1 MRRLGLDVE
10 QRSQVLGHGLG
21 HISCP
26 ETAEIR
32 VSVLR
37 GVVSETFHRSGP
49 FPGYSSQ
56 NGYFAFCTSSV
67 ERWPLPGYDEDVG
80 ADMFSLE
87 TGNPGVGAPRKRLR
101 LRSVAAD
108 RRLGWTGTQAEK
120 SSRKCSSWK
129 VAEPLTL
136 EDVAV
141 DFTRE
146 EWQLLGPEQK
156 DLYRDVMMENYRHL
170 VSVGY
175 PASKPDTLS
184 RWERGEP
191 WTREDGLHSGICS
204 ETKKNDRHLQRHL
217 QNQRCLKRTEQ
228 CHEHNAFGN
237 MQNHD
242 TFDLHGKALESNIS
256 LVNQNRSCEVKNPGE
271 VNGHAK
277 SFLYA
282 KHEQHYTEIKF
293 PECVN
298 SVNTNSQSL
307 KAQRTQKINKLHV
320 CSECGKDFIKK
331 SRLTDHQRVHTG
343 EKPHGCN
350 ICGKAFSR
358 KSRLTEHQKTH
369 IGERRYECTE
379 WTKPSPRNHGYSLIR
394 KLTPERNPTFAMNVE
409 KASSRSLGSVHTG
422 EKPHGCSL
430 CDKAFSRKSRLIEHQ
445 RTHTGEK
452 PYECTECDK
461 TFRWKSQLNS
471 HQKTHTGEKSF
482 ICSDCGKGFIQ
493 KGNLI
498 VHQRTHTGEKP
509 YICNECGKGF
519 IQKGNLLIHQ
529 RTHTGEKPYVCTECG
544 KGFSQKTCLIS
555 HQRFHTGKTPFV
567 CTECGKSCSH
577 KSGLINHRRIH
588 TGEKPYTCSDCGK
601 AFRDKSCLNRHRR
614 THTGE
619 RPYGCSDCGKSFAHL
634 SCLREMRRFRQVGKL
649 FFKESQ
655 LRSLSDRVQE
665 KTPVDTV
672 TVQMPSVA
680 GQISLHISGFLADQN
695 VATVGPPDARG
706 AASAEK
712 PYECRECGSTF
723 SDQLCHIVC
732 LKKHTGVNCD
742 TIKAK
747 DL

>member
-1 MRRLGLDVE
+1 MIKDQE
-10 QRSQVLGHGLG
+10 S
-21 HISCP
+21 
-26 ETAEIR
+26 
-32 VSVLR
+32 
-37 GVVSETFHRSGP
+37 
-49 FPGYSSQ
+49 
-56 NGYFAFCTSSV
+56 
-67 ERWPLPGYDEDVG
+67 
-80 ADMFSLE
+80 
-87 TGNPGVGAPRKRLR
+87 
-101 LRSVAAD
+101 
-108 RRLGWTGTQAEK
+108 
-120 SSRKCSSWK
+120 
-129 VAEPLTL
+129 LTL

-141 DFTRE
+141 DFTWE
-146 EWQLLGPEQK
+146 EWQFLGPEQK
-156 DLYRDVMMENYRHL
+156 DLYRDVMLETYSHL
-170 VSVGY
+170 VSLGY

-184 RWERGEP
+184 RLERGEP
-191 WTREDGLHSGICS
+191 WTREGGLHSGICP
-204 ETKKNDRHLQRHL
+204 ETKKNDGHLQRYL

-237 MQNHD
+237 IIHWSKSNFPLRQNHD
-242 TFDLHGKALESNIS
+242 TSDVHGKALKSNTS
-256 LVNQNRSCEVKNPGE
+256 LVNQNRSCEVKNPVE

-277 SFLYA
+277 SFLHA
-282 KHEQHYTEIKF
+282 KHEQHHTEIKF
-293 PECVN
+293 PECVT
-298 SVNTNSQSL
+298 SVNANSQSL
-307 KAQRTQKINKLHV
+307 KAQRTQKINKPHV
-320 CSECGKDFIKK
+320 CGECGKDFIKK
-331 SRLTDHQRVHTG
+331 SRLIDHQRVHTG
-343 EKPHGCN
+343 EKPHGCSV
-350 ICGKAFSR
+350 CGKAFSR

-379 WTKPSPRNHGYSLIR
+379 CDKAFPKKSRLLAHQKTHTGEKPYVCDECGKGFIKKSRLMNHQR
-394 KLTPERNPTFAMNVE
+394 
-409 KASSRSLGSVHTG
+409 VHTG

-461 TFRWKSQLNS
+461 TFRWKSQLNA

-619 RPYGCSDCGKSFAHL
+619 RPYGCSDCGKAFAHL
-634 SCLREMRRFRQVGKL
+634 SCLVYHKGMLHTREKCVGSVKL
-649 FFKESQ
+649 ENPFSESQ
-655 LRSLSDRVQE
+655 SSAHSSDRVQE
-665 KTPVDTV
+665 KTSVDAMTV
-672 TVQMPSVA
+672 RMPSVA
-680 GQISLHISGFLADQN
+680 GQISLHISGFLADGN
-695 VATVGPPDARG
+695 MATVGPPGARG
-706 AASAEK
+706 AASADNRIDTEK
-712 PYECRECGSTF
+712 PYERRECGSTF

-732 LKKHTGVNCD
+732 HKNHTGVNCD
-742 TIKAK
+742 AIKTE
-747 DL
+747 DS